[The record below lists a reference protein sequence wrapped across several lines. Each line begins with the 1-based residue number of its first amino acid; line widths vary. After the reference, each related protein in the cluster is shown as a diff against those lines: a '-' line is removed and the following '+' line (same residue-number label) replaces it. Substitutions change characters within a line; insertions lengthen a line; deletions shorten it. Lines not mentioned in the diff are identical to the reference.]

1 VVITTCSPL
10 WEAIGEAAGS
20 EKNGKQQ
27 RLGIKPEPPANGNTN
42 KQSNRK
48 LSPKGKTNQPQ
59 GEAKME
65 LGYQP

>member
-1 VVITTCSPL
+1 VRRKENSND
-10 WEAIGEAAGS
+10 WA
-20 EKNGKQQ
+20 K
-27 RLGIKPEPPANGNTN
+27 KPEPPANGNTN